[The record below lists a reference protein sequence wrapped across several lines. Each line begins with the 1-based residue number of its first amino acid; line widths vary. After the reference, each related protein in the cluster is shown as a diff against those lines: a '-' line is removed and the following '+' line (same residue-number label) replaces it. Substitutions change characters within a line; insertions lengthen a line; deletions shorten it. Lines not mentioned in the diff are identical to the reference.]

1 MPCSITR
8 AGSAGSAAWSPWV
21 EWPGARPSRHLPVHQ
36 LALPLPGL
44 PPSRPPF
51 DAPRPVTP
59 SSATPSPAI
68 PSPVPIATCHDWSR
82 AEIQALLELPLLEL
96 LWRAQAVHREANPGY
111 RVQLASLLSVK
122 TGGCEEDCAYCPQSM
137 HHSSDV
143 AGRPELDVEPVL
155 ARARA
160 AKEAGA
166 HRFCMGWAWREIR
179 DGAPFEAML
188 QMVQGVREL
197 GMEACVTAGM
207 LTDRQA
213 ERLAEAGLTSYNHNL
228 DTSPEHYDRIIST
241 RTYQER
247 LETLQRVRRAGISM
261 CCGGIIG
268 MGESLEDRAS
278 LLQVLANLDPHPESV
293 PINALVAVEGTP
305 LEEQPP
311 VDPLELVRMVA
322 TARILMPQSRVRL
335 SAGREQLSREAQIL
349 CLQAG
354 ADSIF
359 YGDTLLTTG
368 NPDVAADRELLAAA
382 GVQAWS

>member
-1 MPCSITR
+1 MS
-8 AGSAGSAAWSPWV
+8 SSPLT
-21 EWPGARPSRHLPVHQ
+21 LP
-36 LALPLPGL
+36 ALEL
-44 PPSRPPF
+44 R
-51 DAPRPVTP
+51 
-59 SSATPSPAI
+59 
-68 PSPVPIATCHDWSR
+68 HDWST
-82 AEIQALLELPLLEL
+82 AEIQSLLELPLMDL
-96 LWRAQAVHREANPGY
+96 LWRAQAVHRQANPGY

-137 HHSSDV
+137 HNSSDV
-143 AGRPELDVEPVL
+143 TGRPELEVEPVL

-166 HRFCMGWAWREIR
+166 HRFCMGWAWRDIR
-179 DGAPFEAML
+179 DGAPFESMLAM
-188 QMVQGVREL
+188 VRGVREL

-207 LTDRQA
+207 LTDSQA

-228 DTSPEHYDRIIST
+228 DTSPEHYDRIITT
-241 RTYQER
+241 RTFQER

-268 MGESLEDRAS
+268 MGETLTDRAS
-278 LLQVLANLDPHPESV
+278 LLQVLAAMNPHPESV

-305 LEEQPP
+305 LEEQPA

-322 TARILMPQSRVRL
+322 AARILMPHSRVRL
-335 SAGREQLSREAQIL
+335 SAGRETMNQETQVL
-349 CLQAG
+349 CLLAG

-368 NPDVAADRELLAAA
+368 NPDVAADQELLAAA
-382 GVQAWS
+382 GVTPWQEAVPA

>member
-1 MPCSITR
+1 M
-8 AGSAGSAAWSPWV
+8 AV
-21 EWPGARPSRHLPVHQ
+21 
-36 LALPLPGL
+36 
-44 PPSRPPF
+44 PPAEVR
-51 DAPRPVTP
+51 
-59 SSATPSPAI
+59 
-68 PSPVPIATCHDWSR
+68 HDWTTT
-82 AEIQALLELPLLEL
+82 EIQALLELPLVDL
-96 LWRAQAVHREANPGY
+96 LWRAQAVHRQANPGY

-143 AGRPELDVEPVL
+143 TGRPELEVEPVL

-160 AKEAGA
+160 AREAGA
-166 HRFCMGWAWREIR
+166 HRFCMGWAWRDIR

-188 QMVQGVREL
+188 AMVRGVREL
-197 GMEACVTAGM
+197 GLEACVTAGM
-207 LTDRQA
+207 LTDSQA
-213 ERLAEAGLTSYNHNL
+213 ERLADAGLTAYNHNL

-247 LETLQRVRRAGISM
+247 LETLQRVRRAGITM

-268 MGESLEDRAS
+268 MGESLTDRAS
-278 LLQVLANLDPHPESV
+278 LLQVLAAMEPHPESV

-311 VDPLELVRMVA
+311 VEPLELVRMVA
-322 TARILMPQSRVRL
+322 TARILMPHSRVRL
-335 SAGREQLSREAQIL
+335 SAGRESLSREAQIL
-349 CLQAG
+349 CLLAG

-368 NPDVAADRELLAAA
+368 NPDVAADRDLLAAA
-382 GVQAWS
+382 GVTGWEDAVVEGASRECRG

>member
-1 MPCSITR
+1 MTLTPTR
-8 AGSAGSAAWSPWV
+8 PAAADAAAP
-21 EWPGARPSRHLPVHQ
+21 
-36 LALPLPGL
+36 LALTPLEV
-44 PPSRPPF
+44 R
-51 DAPRPVTP
+51 
-59 SSATPSPAI
+59 
-68 PSPVPIATCHDWSR
+68 HDWTTG
-82 AEIQALLELPLLEL
+82 EIQELLELPLMDL
-96 LWRAQAVHREANPGY
+96 LWRAQAVHRQANPGY

-143 AGRPELDVEPVL
+143 TGRPELEVEPVL

-160 AKEAGA
+160 AREAGA
-166 HRFCMGWAWREIR
+166 QRFCMGWAWRDIR

-188 QMVQGVREL
+188 QMVRGVREL

-207 LTDRQA
+207 LTDSQA
-213 ERLAEAGLTSYNHNL
+213 ERLADAGLTAYNHNL
-228 DTSPEHYDRIIST
+228 DTSPEHYDRIITT

-247 LETLQRVRRAGISM
+247 LETLERVRRAGITL

-268 MGESLEDRAS
+268 MGESLTDRAS
-278 LLQVLANLDPHPESV
+278 LLQVLATMDPHPESV

-305 LEEQPP
+305 LEGQPP
-311 VDPLELVRMVA
+311 VDPLDFVRMVA
-322 TARILMPQSRVRL
+322 TARILMPHSRVRL
-335 SAGREQLSREAQIL
+335 SAGREGMTREAQVL
-349 CLQAG
+349 CLLAG

-382 GVQAWS
+382 GVTPWEEQLPERSACG

>member
-1 MPCSITR
+1 MTP
-8 AGSAGSAAWSPWV
+8 SP
-21 EWPGARPSRHLPVHQ
+21 
-36 LALPLPGL
+36 LPLPEL
-44 PPSRPPF
+44 QVRS
-51 DAPRPVTP
+51 
-59 SSATPSPAI
+59 
-68 PSPVPIATCHDWSR
+68 DWTT
-82 AEIQALLELPLLEL
+82 AEIQVLLELPLMDL
-96 LWRAQAVHREANPGY
+96 LWRAQAVHRQANPGY

-143 AGRPELDVEPVL
+143 AGRPELEVEPVI

-166 HRFCMGWAWREIR
+166 HRFCMGWAWRDIR

-188 QMVQGVREL
+188 AMVRGVREL

-207 LTDRQA
+207 LTDSQA

-228 DTSPEHYDRIIST
+228 DTSPEHYDRIITT
-241 RTYQER
+241 RTFQER

-268 MGESLEDRAS
+268 MGESLTDRAS
-278 LLQVLANLDPHPESV
+278 LLQVLAAMNPHPESV

-305 LEEQPP
+305 LEDQPA

-322 TARILMPQSRVRL
+322 VARILMPHSRVRL
-335 SAGREQLSREAQIL
+335 SAGRESLSQEAQVL
-349 CLQAG
+349 CLLAG

-368 NPDVAADRELLAAA
+368 NPDVAADRELLAVA
-382 GVQAWS
+382 GVTPWQEAVPA

>member
-1 MPCSITR
+1 MTE
-8 AGSAGSAAWSPWV
+8 AV
-21 EWPGARPSRHLPVHQ
+21 
-36 LALPLPGL
+36 AL
-44 PPSRPPF
+44 R
-51 DAPRPVTP
+51 
-59 SSATPSPAI
+59 
-68 PSPVPIATCHDWSR
+68 HDWSVE
-82 AEIQALLELPLLEL
+82 EIQAILESPLMDL
-96 LWRAQAVHREANPGY
+96 LWRAQGVHRAANPGY
-111 RVQLASLLSVK
+111 HVQLASLLSVK

-143 AGRPELDVEPVL
+143 TGQPELDVQPVL
-155 ARARA
+155 ERARA
-160 AKEAGA
+160 AKDAGA
-166 HRFCMGWAWREIR
+166 DRFCMGWAWREIR

-188 QMVQGVREL
+188 AMVRGVKEL

-207 LTDRQA
+207 LTDQQA
-213 ERLAEAGLTSYNHNL
+213 ARLAEAGLTAYNHNL
-228 DTSPEHYDRIIST
+228 DTSPEHYDRIITT

-247 LETLQRVRRAGISM
+247 LETLQRVRQAGVTL

-268 MGESLEDRAS
+268 MGETQRDRAS
-278 LLQVLANLDPHPESV
+278 MLQVLASMEPHPESV

-305 LEEQPP
+305 LEEQVP

-322 TARILMPQSRVRL
+322 TARILMPYTRVRL

-368 NPDVAADRELLAAA
+368 NPEVDADRALLSAA
-382 GVQAWS
+382 GVQANWQECAAA